1 MEFLEVLSRA
11 GTFYGYCRHLD
22 AWVGRAQHMVTGLG
36 LTLTLYKPH
45 HPISFIFSFLP
56 FFTLCLVFRTQL
68 MLSNPYYFC
77 L

>member
-1 MEFLEVLSRA
+1 MLELFMAIVNIWMRGL
-11 GTFYGYCRHLD
+11 
-22 AWVGRAQHMVTGLG
+22 VGHMVIGLG

-45 HPISFIFSFLP
+45 HLIFCIFSFLP
-56 FFTLCLVFRTQL
+56 FFTLHLVFRTQL